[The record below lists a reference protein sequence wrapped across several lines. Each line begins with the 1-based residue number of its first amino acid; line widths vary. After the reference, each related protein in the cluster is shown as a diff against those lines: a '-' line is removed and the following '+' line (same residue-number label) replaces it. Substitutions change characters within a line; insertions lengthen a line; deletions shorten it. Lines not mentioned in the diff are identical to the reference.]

1 MTLHALPSS
10 RIPENC
16 PRPKPLVPSPPLL
29 VSSHAAGLC
38 RGTTHHPV
46 DQAHPQSRGAPLQ
59 LHHKDIAEVLGA
71 GAVAGGGGRGL
82 VLVTRP
88 ISWVGK
94 ETCHC
99 LRCRSSPPQAQRR
112 CSHSSCRGEG
122 LDSVCGQCPRVP
134 LGHVHPPPCS
144 CPRTPAPVRGWLVPV
159 AERWALPT
167 VPPGSLSPA
176 TELS

>member
-10 RIPENC
+10 RIPGNC

-29 VSSHAAGLC
+29 VSSHVAGLC
-38 RGTTHHPV
+38 RGTTHHPI

-99 LRCRSSPPQAQRR
+99 TLLQQPTPGPETVLTQLLSGWRVWTPSVGSAPVCLWGTSTPPR
-112 CSHSSCRGEG
+112 
-122 LDSVCGQCPRVP
+122 
-134 LGHVHPPPCS
+134 S

-159 AERWALPT
+159 AEQWALPT